1 MIKYSDL
8 PVIPMPKHVEPEGK
22 WEKKTI
28 GRGISTTEES
38 WKPAVEVFLGYAK
51 RLYGLD
57 FFEGKDIVLTRSAQ
71 ELPKEGYRLDTR
83 RETVLLETRDFA
95 GANHALATLLQLL
108 DSDGTLICTSVEDAP
123 ETSYRGVMVDLARKP
138 HRLDEVLCYMDYCYL
153 LKLNAIQLHFS
164 DNEGYALPSY
174 RFPKLTSPERGFR
187 VDEIAVM
194 NDYAKARGILIVP
207 EVDLPGHCAAING
220 LYPECFANSAPVG
233 ESGVAEL
240 CGAAVN
246 RDNVDDVLC
255 VGRPGIFEN
264 IRALLGEVAE
274 LFPDSP
280 FLHVGGDEVKYS
292 IWENCPDCQRYMR
305 ENGISGAK
313 SLYTHV
319 VKKITDLVLEMGR
332 TPIVWEGFPEEGAE
346 EISKKV
352 IVIAWESYY
361 QTADRLVAQ
370 GFQIINCSWQPLYIV
385 PSLCWKAEDI
395 LAWNIYN
402 WQHWY
407 EASYA
412 HLNPIH
418 LQPTPLVLGAQLCAW
433 EGTFEQEMRA
443 AKENLAALSERVWTI
458 RRYCEDAQFRAKLE
472 RVLPLLDRIE
482 KSRKCAEIRK

>member
-1 MIKYSDL
+1 MIKYSEL
-8 PVIPMPKHVEPEGK
+8 PVIPMPKRVESEGA
-22 WEKKTI
+22 WEKKTV
-28 GRGISTTEES
+28 GRGISTTEAA
-38 WKPAVEVFLGYAK
+38 WKPAIEVFRGYAK

-57 FFEGKDIVLTRSAQ
+57 FYEGADIVLTCSER

-83 RETVLLETRDFA
+83 GKTVLLETRDFSGA
-95 GANHALATLLQLL
+95 GHALATLLQLL
-108 DSDGTLICTSVEDAP
+108 DSDGKLICTAVEDAP
-123 ETSYRGVMVDLARKP
+123 ETSYRGVMVDLARKA

-164 DNEGYALPSY
+164 DNEGYTLPS
-174 RFPKLTSPERGFR
+174 RHFPKLTSPEKGFCN
-187 VDEIAVM
+187 DDIAVM
-194 NDYAKARGILIVP
+194 NAYARERGILIVP

-220 LYPECFANSAPVG
+220 QYAEFFANSAPIG
-233 ESGVAEL
+233 EGIAEEI
-240 CGAAVN
+240 CGAAPN
-246 RDNVDDVLC
+246 RESVDDVLC
-255 VGRPGIFEN
+255 VGHPGVFDN
-264 IRALLGEVAE
+264 IRVLLEEVVA

-280 FLHVGGDEVKYS
+280 YIHVGGDEVKYS
-292 IWENCPDCQRYMR
+292 VWENCPDCRRYMR
-305 ENGISGAK
+305 ENGIADAK
-313 SLYTHV
+313 KLYTHA

-332 TPIVWEGFPEEGAE
+332 TPIVWEGFPEAGAE
-346 EISKKV
+346 EISREV

-370 GFQIINCSWQPLYIV
+370 GFRIINCSWQPLYIV

-443 AKENLAALSERVWTI
+443 AKENLAALSERVWTV

-472 RVLPLLDRIE
+472 KILPLLNRLQE
-482 KSRKCAEIRK
+482 SRFQ